1 MGKLG
6 PVAVWRQAFGK
17 AWDGALVDWLATHL
31 PGRIVLPKDSDPGAG
46 DDLSDAF
53 RTFAH
58 RNEVRGEGV
67 VMQRRRPVLP
77 LGPKAAPR
85 WPAEVGNRG
94 AETDVGRA
102 GLSLAAGRALAA
114 GRGHPPG
121 PFKGSGASDRRP
133 CGHPG
138 DLRHRRGEL
147 QTDRA

>member
-1 MGKLG
+1 MGRLG

-17 AWDGALVDWLATHL
+17 VWNDALVDWLATHL
-31 PGRIVLPKDSDPGAG
+31 PGSIVLPEGDDPGAG
-46 DDLSDAF
+46 GDPSDAF

-77 LGPKAAPR
+77 LGPKAAPGGPR
-85 WPAEVGNRG
+85 RSGIG
-94 AETDVGRA
+94 ARRPKSGRA
-102 GLSLAAGRALAA
+102 GLSLAAGR
-114 GRGHPPG
+114 GHPPG
-121 PFKGSGASDRRP
+121 IFKGSGASDRRP

-138 DLRHRRGEL
+138 GLRHRRVEV